1 MTKRPFLLAALATL
15 AATGASAQTSPWYVG
30 VAQAI
35 TRDSNVLRVADG
47 VAATGSTVS
56 TTTLLGGLD
65 QPIGRQRVF
74 GTASVQHNRYSG
86 VDGLDNT
93 GYALRGGLDW
103 STAERV
109 SGALSANLN
118 RSLYRGTPGDAPAT
132 AGANIENSRVLDG
145 VVRVGVTTPLTL
157 EAGLNHRTLDYS
169 AAAYA
174 TREFS
179 QDTARVA
186 ARYRLGGA
194 LTLGV
199 GLRHGR
205 GDYPGLAD
213 TFKRNDLDFTA
224 SWQAS
229 GASTLNARL
238 SASRARHTAATYL
251 DLDGLTGALN
261 WVWKPTGKMT
271 VNTDLVRDDGSN
283 ALLYLTAPN
292 NTLLVNQGD
301 YSRVTNR
308 LATRLAYQAT
318 AKITVNAGLGL
329 AERSLR
335 QQTGV
340 TVNDSDRTLQAS
352 LGVQWAPIRALLL
365 GCDASHEKRS
375 GGGTLSQP
383 YGVNTVG
390 CSAQFVLQ

>member
-1 MTKRPFLLAALATL
+1 MLKLRHVALSTAL
-15 AATGASAQTSPWYVG
+15 VATGAVAQTSPWYVG
-30 VAQAI
+30 VAQAF

-47 VAATGSTVS
+47 TPATSSTVS
-56 TTTLLGGLD
+56 STTLLGGLD
-65 QPIGRQRVF
+65 QPIGRQRLF

-103 STAERV
+103 STADRV
-109 SGALSANLN
+109 GGTLSANLN
-118 RSLYRGTPGDAPAT
+118 RSLYRGTPGDAPTT
-132 AGANIENSRVLDG
+132 ASANIETSKTFDAVA
-145 VVRVGVTTPLTL
+145 RVGVTTPLTL

-174 TREFS
+174 PREFS
-179 QDTARVA
+179 QNTARVA
-186 ARYRLGGA
+186 ARYRLGGD

-205 GDYPGLAD
+205 GDYPGLSD
-213 TFKRNDLDFTA
+213 RYKRNDLDLTA

-238 SASRARHTAATYL
+238 SASRARHTVATNL
-251 DLDGLTGALN
+251 DLDGVTGALN
-261 WVWKPTGKMT
+261 WVWKPTGKITMS
-271 VNTDLVRDDGSN
+271 TDLVRDDGSN

-292 NTLLVNQGD
+292 NTLVVNQGD
-301 YSRVTNR
+301 FSRVTNR
-308 LATRLAYQAT
+308 LATRVAYQAT
-318 AKITVNAGLGL
+318 AKITVNGGVGL

-335 QQTGV
+335 QQAVT
-340 TVNDSDRTLQAS
+340 TVNDSDRSLQAN
-352 LGVQWAPIRALLL
+352 LGVQWAPQRALLL
-365 GCDASHEKRS
+365 GCDAASEKRS

-383 YGVNTVG
+383 YGVTTFG